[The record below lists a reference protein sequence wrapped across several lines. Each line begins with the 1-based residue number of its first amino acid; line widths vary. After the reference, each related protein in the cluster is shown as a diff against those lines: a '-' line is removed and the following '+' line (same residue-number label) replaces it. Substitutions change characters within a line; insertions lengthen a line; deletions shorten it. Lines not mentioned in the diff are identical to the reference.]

1 MGREGR
7 GRRAGG
13 SCRAGSRA
21 ANASLHAAV
30 PAAAA
35 PARQGTAEATSARR
49 ARRGT
54 AWAARAAAV
63 TAASVRV
70 GAPANPVCGSYA
82 SCAAAGLP
90 LPERPRLLLFSFLC
104 LLACYSVLFILRA
117 LLA

>member
-13 SCRAGSRA
+13 SCHAGSRA

-35 PARQGTAEATSARR
+35 PARQGAAEVTS
-49 ARRGT
+49 
-54 AWAARAAAV
+54 
-63 TAASVRV
+63 ASVRV
-70 GAPANPVCGSYA
+70 GAPANPVCGSNA

>member
-1 MGREGR
+1 MG
-7 GRRAGG
+7 
-13 SCRAGSRA
+13 A

-70 GAPANPVCGSYA
+70 GAPANPVCGSNA

-90 LPERPRLLLFSFLC
+90 LPERPRLLFFLSYAC
-104 LLACYSVLFILRA
+104 LLATPFCLFCAHFWLSEA
-117 LLA
+117 VP